1 MEGQIMTEARTT
13 GRIIDP
19 DSDEY
24 WEHNEYQALKMSF
37 QDCVWPRPDPEALE
51 RARADCARLKELEL
65 KFKR

>member
-1 MEGQIMTEARTT
+1 MTETRTT
-13 GRIIDP
+13 DGVLDP

-37 QDCVWPRPDPEALE
+37 QNCVWPRADPEALE
-51 RARADCARLKELEL
+51 MAKTDGARLQELEL